1 MGAAVSTAWAT
12 LVQSAP
18 HRGYCGRLARRARA
32 HTHRPTARLS
42 IADSGAPRRSHMLPG
57 PDAADAARL
66 WGYAHSL
73 AAERPCSW
81 PRRRYRLVWR
91 VSFGRLGMTMPGGG
105 PDGHHDDDEAR
116 TRPAGAGSATPA
128 AGQDPRGVEAAAHV
142 AWRADP
148 VGWPA
153 RLPSRPTQMPR
164 RRPTAGSAA
173 AAGACRRK
181 PRAPSRPLGERGRA
195 GAGGYRGHRGG
206 GPTMLTTAAEVHVQG
221 RLTGHPA

>member
-66 WGYAHSL
+66 WGYVHSL

-116 TRPAGAGSATPA
+116 TRPAGAGSATPD
-128 AGQDPRGVEAAAHV
+128 AGQSPPRGEGGGAHRLASGSRGLARTPAQPSNTNAA
-142 AWRADP
+142 
-148 VGWPA
+148 PA
-153 RLPSRPTQMPR
+153 THCWLGRGGRCVPTQ
-164 RRPTAGSAA
+164 TQ
-173 AAGACRRK
+173 GAL
-181 PRAPSRPLGERGRA
+181 PPPG
-195 GAGGYRGHRGG
+195 
-206 GPTMLTTAAEVHVQG
+206 
-221 RLTGHPA
+221 